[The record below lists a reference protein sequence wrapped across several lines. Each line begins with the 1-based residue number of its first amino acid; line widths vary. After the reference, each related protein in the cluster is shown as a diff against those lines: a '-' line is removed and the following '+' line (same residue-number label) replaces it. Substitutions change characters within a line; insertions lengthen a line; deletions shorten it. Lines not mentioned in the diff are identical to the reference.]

1 MRRKISVAV
10 IVLIVL
16 CLILTCVLSIYRA
29 KHMPQKPEQGEEQ
42 AQDQTTES
50 GTESE
55 SESESDVIY
64 TDYTGEAHPGTGIVY
79 RGSGANANTVI
90 VIDAGHQLHAMSQT
104 EPNGPGSAEKKAK
117 VTGGTQGS
125 TTGLAEYEL
134 NLRVALAL
142 RDALV
147 AKGYCV
153 VMVRETHEVEISN
166 AERAQLAN
174 KMGADVNIRI
184 HANGDSNPE
193 TKGAMTVCQT
203 AANPYNANIY
213 KDCRALSD
221 AILSAFCQST
231 GMAQRSVW
239 ETDTMTGTNWA
250 TVPTT
255 ILEMGFMTNPED
267 DAAMA
272 AEGFAASAAEG
283 IVAGIEAYLAD
294 KQETTPEQT
303 TAPDTDPGK
312 YEIDY
317 EMEASFG
324 KTFTE
329 TYVTMRATGNL
340 WVRSEPSSEK
350 GMETAVGG
358 LKPGETVVVIGIGNG
373 WNRVLYG
380 GKVCYASSAYLEEIP
395 E

>member
-42 AQDQTTES
+42 TQDQTTES
-50 GTESE
+50 GTQSE

-90 VIDAGHQLHAMSQT
+90 VIDAGHQLHAMSET
-104 EPNGPGSAEKKAK
+104 EPNGPGSSEEKAK

-272 AEGFAASAAEG
+272 AEGFAAKAAEG
-283 IVAGIEAYLAD
+283 IVAGIEGYLAQKAED
-294 KQETTPEQT
+294 SQQTTP
-303 TAPDTDPGK
+303 PGA

-317 EMEASFG
+317 ELEASFG

>member
-42 AQDQTTES
+42 TQDQTTES
-50 GTESE
+50 GTQSE

-64 TDYTGEAHPGTGIVY
+64 TEYTGEAHPGTGIVY

-90 VIDAGHQLHAMSQT
+90 VIDAGHQLHAMSET
-104 EPNGPGSAEKKAK
+104 EPNGPGSSEEKAK

-203 AANPYNANIY
+203 AANPYNADIY

-303 TAPDTDPGK
+303 TDPGK

>member
-42 AQDQTTES
+42 TQDQTTES
-50 GTESE
+50 GTQSE
-55 SESESDVIY
+55 SEGESDVIY
-64 TDYTGEAHPGTGIVY
+64 TEYTGEAHPGTGIVY

-90 VIDAGHQLHAMSQT
+90 VIDAGHQLHAMSET
-104 EPNGPGSAEKKAK
+104 EPNGPGSSEEKAK

-203 AANPYNANIY
+203 
-213 KDCRALSD
+213 
-221 AILSAFCQST
+221 
-231 GMAQRSVW
+231 
-239 ETDTMTGTNWA
+239 
-250 TVPTT
+250 
-255 ILEMGFMTNPED
+255 
-267 DAAMA
+267 
-272 AEGFAASAAEG
+272 
-283 IVAGIEAYLAD
+283 
-294 KQETTPEQT
+294 
-303 TAPDTDPGK
+303 
-312 YEIDY
+312 
-317 EMEASFG
+317 
-324 KTFTE
+324 
-329 TYVTMRATGNL
+329 
-340 WVRSEPSSEK
+340 
-350 GMETAVGG
+350 
-358 LKPGETVVVIGIGNG
+358 
-373 WNRVLYG
+373 
-380 GKVCYASSAYLEEIP
+380 
-395 E
+395 

>member
-1 MRRKISVAV
+1 MRRKLSVV
-10 IVLIVL
+10 IMVLLVL
-16 CLILTCVLSIYRA
+16 VLILTCVLSIYRA
-29 KHMPQKPEQGEEQ
+29 KHMPVPSRPGQQEQSTS
-42 AQDQTTES
+42 AES
-50 GTESE
+50 DSGIESE
-55 SESESDVIY
+55 SESEVNVIY
-64 TDYTGEAHPGTGIVY
+64 TEYDGTAHPGTGIVY

-90 VIDAGHQLHAMSQT
+90 VIDAGHQLHAMSET
-104 EPNGPGSAEKKAK
+104 EPNGPGSTTEKAK
-117 VTGGTQGS
+117 VTGGTTGS

-184 HANGDSNPE
+184 HANGDGNAE

-213 KDCRALSD
+213 KDCRALSE
-221 AILSAFCQST
+221 AVLSAFCQST
-231 GMAQRSVW
+231 GLVQRNVW

-272 AEGFAASAAEG
+272 AEGFAAKAAEG

-303 TAPDTDPGK
+303 TDPGE

-317 EMEASFG
+317 ALEASFG

-329 TYVTMRATGNL
+329 TNVTMRATGNL
-340 WVRSEPSSEK
+340 WVRSEPSSAQ
-350 GMETAVGG
+350 GMATAVGG
-358 LKPGETVVVIGIGNG
+358 LKTGDTVVVIGIGDG
-373 WNRVLYG
+373 WHRVLFG
-380 GKVCYASSAYLEEIP
+380 GKVCYASSAYLEDIP